1 MNAFGPAVLI
11 FVSETLAEKN
21 ITLWYIH
28 TALKNLFF
36 ILDVSKSTF
45 CPERL
50 IIQSKFSDPRKFA
63 LRFQYLEIKGVGIK
77 IGNVSMF
84 SDIGGDTLR
93 NP

>member
-1 MNAFGPAVLI
+1 MVYPYSLEAFI
-11 FVSETLAEKN
+11 FYSR
-21 ITLWYIH
+21 Y
-28 TALKNLFF
+28 LK
-36 ILDVSKSTF
+36 VEVYT
-45 CPERL
+45 ERL